1 MKKRN
6 LFLMLMLMFVTV
18 VTLSSWKLFGRD
30 EVIPTPGFSSGGTS
44 VCTEIGVQHWYLF
57 GIDMG
62 YRNMNRT
69 VPYPGTDGVAG
80 EWETSDKGISTN

>member
-57 GIDMG
+57 
-62 YRNMNRT
+62 
-69 VPYPGTDGVAG
+69 
-80 EWETSDKGISTN
+80 